1 MQDNSNFKIYW
12 PENQQTCSFYKIF
25 LEHVKFDA
33 SKIEK
38 ILQNNKLPTSGKV
51 WPYPLHKQPNYIS
64 KGLGLKNT
72 DKFVKN
78 HFCIPIYPELDKN
91 NISKYI
97 KVLKKI

>member
-1 MQDNSNFKIYW
+1 M
-12 PENQQTCSFYKIF
+12 
-25 LEHVKFDA
+25 L
-33 SKIEK
+33 
-38 ILQNNKLPTSGKV
+38 
-51 WPYPLHKQPNYIS
+51 LHKQPNYIS

-78 HFCIPIYPELDKN
+78 HFSIPIYPELDKN